1 MTPRSIVLFRATGV
15 PRPAIGTG
23 IELTIA
29 QAIWVMLPAFVAN
42 PSAQLTGGGLAMD
55 FGRSMRDGERI
66 LGPGKTWRGLAGGVL
81 GGLFV
86 GGLQIAVAAAAGDPK
101 VVPTFDPGLGAA
113 SPASFLVV
121 FAMAFGALLGDA
133 AKSFAKR
140 RLKLKRGHH
149 LPVADQYDFVL
160 GAWFVSLVA
169 FPAWFASNFTLEAML
184 VIVLVTYFLHRG
196 TSLLGYRMGLKA
208 EPW

>member
-1 MTPRSIVLFRATGV
+1 MSARSIALFRATGV
-15 PRPAIGTG
+15 PRPGIGAG

-42 PSAQLTGGGLAMD
+42 PSAQLTGGGLPMD
-55 FGRSMRDGERI
+55 LGRTLRDGARV
-66 LGPGKTWRGLAGGVL
+66 LGPGKTWRGLLGGVL
-81 GGLFV
+81 GGLFI
-86 GGLQIAVAAAAGDPK
+86 GGLQIAIAAAVGDPSL
-101 VVPTFDPGLGAA
+101 VPTFDPGLGDATA
-113 SPASFLVV
+113 ASFLVV
-121 FAMAFGALLGDA
+121 LVLSLGALVGDA
-133 AKSFAKR
+133 LKSFAKR

-160 GAWFVSLVA
+160 GAWILCLA
-169 FPAWFASNFTLEAML
+169 LFPAWFATNFTMEAML
-184 VIVLVTYFLHRG
+184 VIVMVTYFLHRG